1 MCMDSSWG
9 EDIEQILGGLWGQKQ
24 EGLGCGGEIEGVNVG
39 RDSWNCGTAGIR
51 KHSAVEI
58 SGLSKGDPTMGG
70 Y

>member
-39 RDSWNCGTAGIR
+39 RDSWNWEALREGNLVQWTLVRIPIVR
-51 KHSAVEI
+51 EYEV
-58 SGLSKGDPTMGG
+58 
-70 Y
+70 